1 MTIGTLINLLQAALK
16 ADNIDIN
23 SVVKIEFSD
32 MNLQTIFGEILGVK
46 MYNSGNVVLDVMEG
60 DSEEDNDD

>member
-32 MNLQTIFGEILGVK
+32 IKLQTIFGEILGVK
-46 MYNSGNVVLDVMEG
+46 MYNSGNVVLDVMED

>member
-46 MYNSGNVVLDVMEG
+46 MYNSGNVVLDVMED

>member
-32 MNLQTIFGEILGVK
+32 LNFQTIFGEILGVK

>member
-1 MTIGTLINLLQAALK
+1 MTIGTLLNLLQAALQ
-16 ADNIDIN
+16 ADNIDVN
-23 SVVKIEFSD
+23 TVVKIEFSD
-32 MNLQTIFGEILGVK
+32 LNLQTIFGEILGVK

>member
-32 MNLQTIFGEILGVK
+32 INLQTIFGEILGVK